1 MKHFGAKEWEL
12 YKKGFYTAKRLGEM
26 EAHLYECDRC
36 LEIFLSLIEDE
47 ETRSAN
53 QNISPD
59 FDEKV
64 MGSVREIQKH
74 RPRKYPQ
81 KTASTASKL
90 ITYYLAAAMV
100 TIMLMSAG
108 FFQVM
113 ARQIPAV
120 ALSLSL
126 TDKEKT
132 ECRVKI
138 AWPAEVVSRTNRWIA
153 NFESGKKGGF
163 DIE

>member
-1 MKHFGAKEWEL
+1 VKHFGTKEWEL
-12 YKKGFYTAKRLGEM
+12 YKKGFYTAKQLDEM
-26 EAHLYECDRC
+26 EEHLYECNHC

-53 QNISPD
+53 QKISQD

-64 MGSVREIQKH
+64 MGSVRKIPKH
-74 RPRKYPQ
+74 RPHRKCLH
-81 KTASTASKL
+81 KSASTANKL

-108 FFQVM
+108 FFQAM
-113 ARQIPAV
+113 ARQIPAM
-120 ALSLSL
+120 ALSFA
-126 TDKEKT
+126 DKEKT
-132 ECRVKI
+132 ECRVKLT
-138 AWPAEVVSRTNRWIA
+138 WPAEVVSRTNRWIA
-153 NFESGKKGGF
+153 NFESGEKGGF